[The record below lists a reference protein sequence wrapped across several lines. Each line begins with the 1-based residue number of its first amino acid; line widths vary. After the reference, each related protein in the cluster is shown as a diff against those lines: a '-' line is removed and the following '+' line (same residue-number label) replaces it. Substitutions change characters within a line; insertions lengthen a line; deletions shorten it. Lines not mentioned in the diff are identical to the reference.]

1 MGFFSRLFRLEGDKV
16 VDASQSEPVMSARE
30 AAAINAEIDIDSA
43 ISAHEK
49 WKDRLQNVLNGTSS
63 ETLDPATVCLD
74 NRCDLGKWLH
84 GPGGQRLGKF
94 PAFQVLID
102 RHKFFHEQAAAVL
115 TQAQSGNAEAANKM
129 MNSAYKYASGQV
141 ILMLKELKRGLS
153 AR

>member
-1 MGFFSRLFRLEGDKV
+1 LFRLEGDKV

-102 RHKFFHEQAAAVL
+102 RHKFFHEQAAAFSRRRNRA
-115 TQAQSGNAEAANKM
+115 TPKQPT
-129 MNSAYKYASGQV
+129 
-141 ILMLKELKRGLS
+141 R
-153 AR
+153 